1 MTAVTNKHGVHGEMC
16 AIRIVRIAEKRCHK
30 HAKVDVHIQLEL
42 FKMRR

>member
-16 AIRIVRIAEKRCHK
+16 AIPIAEKRCHK
-30 HAKVDVHIQLEL
+30 HANVDVHIQLEL